1 MILKSYIIEKDH
13 SILSKF
19 KSVLMYGENNGI
31 KDDIKEKILKDSK
44 NSEVINLFHE
54 EIYNNKKILDN
65 FISNSS
71 LFSKKK
77 IIFIHE
83 VSDKIFE
90 EIFEALNDLKE
101 DVKIFIF
108 SNQLEKRS
116 KLRAHFEKI
125 KDLGIIACYQ
135 DNEITL
141 RNYINSSLITY
152 KGLTPEITN
161 LIMINSNK
169 DRKTIKSEIKKI
181 KSFFNKKLINKIELE
196 ELLNIKT
203 NSNFSE
209 ITDAALNGD
218 KNSLNKLM
226 GEVEFLQ
233 EETFF
238 YLNLISNKIFKLLE
252 IKLNSTNPQNEIEL
266 VEGTKS
272 KIFWKDRPI
281 FLAQLKKW
289 NHLKLEEA
297 LKKII
302 DIELIMKSNS
312 LIRKDV
318 LIKDLLIKL
327 CGEASTSA

>member
-13 SILSKF
+13 SILSKL

-302 DIELIMKSNS
+302 DIELAMKSNS
-312 LIRKDV
+312 LIKKDV

>member
-116 KLRAHFEKI
+116 KLRAHFEKT

-302 DIELIMKSNS
+302 DIELAMKSNS
-312 LIRKDV
+312 LIKKDV

>member
-302 DIELIMKSNS
+302 DIELAMKSNS
-312 LIRKDV
+312 LIKKDV

>member
-1 MILKSYIIEKDH
+1 MILKSYIVEKDH
-13 SILSKF
+13 KILSKF
-19 KSVLMYGENNGI
+19 KSVLMYGENQGV
-31 KDDIKEKILKDSK
+31 KEDIKEKILKDSIG
-44 NSEVINLFHE
+44 SEVINLFHE
-54 EIYNNKKILDN
+54 EIYGNKEILNN

-71 LFSKKK
+71 LFSEKK

-83 VSDKIFE
+83 VSDKIFDE
-90 EIFEALNDLKE
+90 VFEALNNLTE

-116 KLRAHFEKI
+116 KLRSHFEKT
-125 KDLGIIACYQ
+125 KDLAIIACYQ

-141 RNYINSSLITY
+141 RNYINSSLRTY
-152 KGLTPEITN
+152 KGVTPEITN
-161 LIMINSNK
+161 LIIMNSSR

-181 KSFFNKKLINKIELE
+181 ESYFHKKLINKIELE

-203 NSNFSE
+203 SSNFNE
-209 ITDAALNGD
+209 ISDAALNGD
-218 KNSLNKLM
+218 KNSLNSLM
-226 GEVEFLQ
+226 GEVEFLH

-266 VEGTKS
+266 VEGAKS

-302 DIELIMKSNS
+302 DIEIVMKSNS
-312 LIRKDV
+312 LIKKDV

>member
-1 MILKSYIIEKDH
+1 MILKSYIIEKDY
-13 SILSKF
+13 SILNKF
-19 KSVLMYGENNGI
+19 KSVLMYGENHGI
-31 KDDIKEKILKDSK
+31 KDDIKEKIIKESKDT
-44 NSEVINLFHE
+44 EVINLFHD
-54 EIYNNKKILDN
+54 EIYNNNKILN
-65 FISNSS
+65 NYISNSS
-71 LFSKKK
+71 LFSQKK

-83 VSDKIFE
+83 VSDKLFE

-116 KLRAHFEKI
+116 KLRAYFEKT
-125 KDLGIIACYQ
+125 KDLGIIPCYQ

-141 RNYINSSLITY
+141 RNYINLSLKTF

-161 LIMINSNK
+161 LIIVNSNK

-181 KSFFNKKLINKIELE
+181 KSFFNNKLINKNELE

-203 NSNFSE
+203 NSNFNE

-218 KNSLNKLM
+218 KISLNKLM

-238 YLNLISNKIFKLLE
+238 YLNSISSKIFKLLE
-252 IKLNSTNPQNEIEL
+252 IKLNSTNTQNEIEL
-266 VEGTKS
+266 VESTKS

-289 NHLKLEEA
+289 NHSKLEKA

-302 DIELIMKSNS
+302 DIELMMKSNS
-312 LIRKDV
+312 LIKKDV

-327 CGEASTSA
+327 CGEASSSA

>member
-13 SILSKF
+13 SILSKL

-44 NSEVINLFHE
+44 DSEVINLFHE

-77 IIFIHE
+77 IVFIHE

-116 KLRAHFEKI
+116 KLRAHFEKT

-302 DIELIMKSNS
+302 DIELAMKSNS
-312 LIRKDV
+312 LIKKDV

>member
-44 NSEVINLFHE
+44 DSEVINLFHE

-77 IIFIHE
+77 IVFIHE

-302 DIELIMKSNS
+302 DIELAMKSNS
-312 LIRKDV
+312 LIKKDV

>member
-13 SILSKF
+13 SILSKL

-44 NSEVINLFHE
+44 DSEVINLFHE

-77 IIFIHE
+77 IVFIHE

-302 DIELIMKSNS
+302 DIELAMKSNS
-312 LIRKDV
+312 LIKKDV

>member
-1 MILKSYIIEKDH
+1 MILKSYIIEKDY
-13 SILSKF
+13 SILNKF
-19 KSVLMYGENNGI
+19 KSVLMYGENHGI
-31 KDDIKEKILKDSK
+31 KDDIKEKIIKESKDT
-44 NSEVINLFHE
+44 EVINLFHD
-54 EIYNNKKILDN
+54 EIYNNNKILN
-65 FISNSS
+65 NYISNSS
-71 LFSKKK
+71 LFSQKK

-116 KLRAHFEKI
+116 KLRAYFEKT
-125 KDLGIIACYQ
+125 KDLGIIPCYQ

-141 RNYINSSLITY
+141 RNYINLSLKTF

-161 LIMINSNK
+161 LIIVNSNK

-181 KSFFNKKLINKIELE
+181 KSFFNNKLINKNELE

-203 NSNFSE
+203 NSNFNE

-218 KNSLNKLM
+218 KISLNKLM

-238 YLNLISNKIFKLLE
+238 YLNSISSKIFKLLE
-252 IKLNSTNPQNEIEL
+252 IKLNSTNTQNEIEL
-266 VEGTKS
+266 VESTKS

-289 NHLKLEEA
+289 NHSKLEKA

-302 DIELIMKSNS
+302 DIELMMKSNS
-312 LIRKDV
+312 LIKKDV

-327 CGEASTSA
+327 CGEASSSA